1 MKMKESI
8 CIVCETTFSHPVKK
22 GRQPKLCTSSECR
35 SAHRKA
41 TRKPKPRVVRK
52 QKCAGCEN
60 TITKHGRGRI
70 KWCDECREKL
80 KVKHREDYRKKTYVP
95 KTRTHGNCTDC
106 GCDMGE
112 KSGRGKL
119 RVRCTECQK
128 KHRRMIARKSARK
141 CYTPSKR
148 DYTCNV
154 CKDVFTQEG
163 RGKLRKKCPT
173 CLEVKSNS
181 STYTPEVDKEAE
193 TMLKDMGL

>member
-1 MKMKESI
+1 
-8 CIVCETTFSHPVKK
+8 
-22 GRQPKLCTSSECR
+22 
-35 SAHRKA
+35 
-41 TRKPKPRVVRK
+41 
-52 QKCAGCEN
+52 
-60 TITKHGRGRI
+60 
-70 KWCDECREKL
+70 
-80 KVKHREDYRKKTYVP
+80 
-95 KTRTHGNCTDC
+95 
-106 GCDMGE
+106 MGE